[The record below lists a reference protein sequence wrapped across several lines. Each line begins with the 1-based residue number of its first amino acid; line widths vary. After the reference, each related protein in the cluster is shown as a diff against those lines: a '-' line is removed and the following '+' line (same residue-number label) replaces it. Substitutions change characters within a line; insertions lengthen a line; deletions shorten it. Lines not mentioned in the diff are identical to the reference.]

1 MHDNITRIMII
12 FNINIVDNIQY
23 DDNIQLLI
31 STNSV

>member
-1 MHDNITRIMII
+1 MII
-12 FNINIVDNIQY
+12 FNIQINNNIVDNIQY